1 MTYPYHWFSE
11 QVGLAGDL
19 GSTNDVL
26 IPLVEMGDANHTIEE
41 YIELKAKKAH
51 RRGQMFHWET
61 ATYEKARYHENIGY
75 FKDFKTN
82 FPAIVFDDALATDHK
97 ISSEPTVSL
106 LDDNEI
112 DFRISFDE
120 SDNED
125 YTFIYDKNLFS
136 CKLIHVNNLKT
147 DSKNDNDEVNISS
160 NDVVEQ
166 SDSGISINIWHHYM
180 PEIRDIHGS
189 DTRVM
194 STLMLLFTIRDSIGV
209 GIVWYPLRRP
219 CHRLIAFNISGRG
232 QIPEKVITTNLFYVR
247 SMDEGTAVN
256 VPYLLAQYLFRLD
269 CASVREIE
277 YTWVWVA
284 SGPERQQVA
293 AAGAAQADQE
303 IPEED
308 VQADPT
314 PIQAPQARAATPM
327 LTHFSNLT
335 WIFKKRTTF
344 V

>member
-1 MTYPYHWFSE
+1 MTYPCHWFSE

-125 YTFIYDKNLFS
+125 Y
-136 CKLIHVNNLKT
+136 
-147 DSKNDNDEVNISS
+147 
-160 NDVVEQ
+160 
-166 SDSGISINIWHHYM
+166 
-180 PEIRDIHGS
+180 
-189 DTRVM
+189 
-194 STLMLLFTIRDSIGV
+194 
-209 GIVWYPLRRP
+209 
-219 CHRLIAFNISGRG
+219 
-232 QIPEKVITTNLFYVR
+232 
-247 SMDEGTAVN
+247 
-256 VPYLLAQYLFRLD
+256 
-269 CASVREIE
+269 
-277 YTWVWVA
+277 
-284 SGPERQQVA
+284 
-293 AAGAAQADQE
+293 
-303 IPEED
+303 
-308 VQADPT
+308 
-314 PIQAPQARAATPM
+314 
-327 LTHFSNLT
+327 
-335 WIFKKRTTF
+335 
-344 V
+344 